1 MIKEEGING
10 ETGKGKRKNNKKR
23 FSFSIYPFLHFPI
36 YRWLV
41 SLNREEAYGACSIHR
56 RQIVRCRV
64 NGQEI
69 EREVEVRKL
78 LADFIREDLGLTAT
92 HLGCEHGV
100 CGACTVNLNGES
112 VRSCLLF
119 AVQADGG
126 ELLTVEGLAKDGQM
140 HPLQQSFWD
149 NHALQCG
156 FCTSGFLMSAYDL
169 LQKNPKPTEEEVRHG
184 LSGNLCRCTGYA
196 NIVKAVMAAAETM
209 KSAK

>member
-1 MIKEEGING
+1 MDNPQFTE
-10 ETGKGKRKNNKKR
+10 
-23 FSFSIYPFLHFPI
+23 
-36 YRWLV
+36 
-41 SLNREEAYGACSIHR
+41 
-56 RQIVRCRV
+56 RQTIRLRV

-78 LADFIREDLGLTAT
+78 LADFLREDLGLTAT

-100 CGACTVNLNGES
+100 CGACTVMLNGDS
-112 VRSCLLF
+112 ARSCLLF

-126 ELLTVEGLAKDGQM
+126 ELLTVEGLAQEGQL
-140 HPLQQSFWD
+140 HPLQQAFWD

-169 LQKNPKPTEEEVRHG
+169 LQKNPQPSEDEVRHA

-196 NIVKAVMAAAETM
+196 NIVKAVMAAAG
-209 KSAK
+209 KQ

>member
-1 MIKEEGING
+1 MERGQF
-10 ETGKGKRKNNKKR
+10 TD
-23 FSFSIYPFLHFPI
+23 
-36 YRWLV
+36 
-41 SLNREEAYGACSIHR
+41 
-56 RQIVRCRV
+56 RQTIRCRI

-119 AVQADGG
+119 AVQVDG
-126 ELLTVEGLAKDGQM
+126 EDLLTVEGLAKDGRM

-149 NHALQCG
+149 HHALQCG

-169 LQKNPKPTEEEVRHG
+169 LQKNPHPSEEEVRQG

-196 NIVKAVMAAAETM
+196 NIVKAVMATAEGSKT
-209 KSAK
+209 

>member
-1 MIKEEGING
+1 MGEIKR
-10 ETGKGKRKNNKKR
+10 GKRGKDMER
-23 FSFSIYPFLHFPI
+23 GQFTD
-36 YRWLV
+36 
-41 SLNREEAYGACSIHR
+41 
-56 RQIVRCRV
+56 RQTIRCRI

-126 ELLTVEGLAKDGQM
+126 DLLTVEGLAKDGQM

-149 NHALQCG
+149 HHALQCG

-169 LQKNPKPTEEEVRHG
+169 LQKNPHPTEEEVRQG

-196 NIVKAVMAAAETM
+196 NIVKAVMATAEGSKT
-209 KSAK
+209 

>member
-1 MIKEEGING
+1 MERGQF
-10 ETGKGKRKNNKKR
+10 TD
-23 FSFSIYPFLHFPI
+23 
-36 YRWLV
+36 
-41 SLNREEAYGACSIHR
+41 
-56 RQIVRCRV
+56 RQTIRCRI

-119 AVQADGG
+119 AVQADG
-126 ELLTVEGLAKDGQM
+126 EDLLTVEGLAKDGQM

-149 NHALQCG
+149 HHALQCG

-169 LQKNPKPTEEEVRHG
+169 LQKNPHPSEEEVRQG

-196 NIVKAVMAAAETM
+196 NIVKAVMATAEGSKT
-209 KSAK
+209 

>member
-1 MIKEEGING
+1 MERGQF
-10 ETGKGKRKNNKKR
+10 TD
-23 FSFSIYPFLHFPI
+23 
-36 YRWLV
+36 
-41 SLNREEAYGACSIHR
+41 
-56 RQIVRCRV
+56 RQTIRCRI

-119 AVQADGG
+119 AVQVDG
-126 ELLTVEGLAKDGQM
+126 EDLLTVEGLAKDGRM

-149 NHALQCG
+149 HHALQCG

-169 LQKNPKPTEEEVRHG
+169 LQKNPHPSEEEVRQG
-184 LSGNLCRCTGYA
+184 LSGNLCRCTGYE
-196 NIVKAVMAAAETM
+196 NIVKAVMAV
-209 KSAK
+209 AKQ